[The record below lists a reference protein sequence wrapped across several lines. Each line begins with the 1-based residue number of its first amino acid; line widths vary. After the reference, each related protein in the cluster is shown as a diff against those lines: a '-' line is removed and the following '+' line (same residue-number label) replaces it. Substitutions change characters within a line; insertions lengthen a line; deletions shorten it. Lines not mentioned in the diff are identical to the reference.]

1 MSKFNANMDDF
12 FSGEEQQQTA
22 PAPKKMGRPVA
33 KATGKKTLKK

>member
-22 PAPKKMGRPVA
+22 PAPKKIGRI
-33 KATGKKTLKK
+33 KKTTTHLQ